1 MSAGTTV
8 PPVTPQRGEGADS
21 HAFPALDGIRGAAAA
36 AVLLTHVAFATG
48 TSSEGAFGALL
59 ARLDFGVALFFLLSG
74 FLLSRPWLVAA
85 AGEGRAV
92 SVRVYAIRRLAR
104 IMPLYWLVLAIV
116 LIVVPANRAMNPVD
130 VSLNALLLQIYPA
143 DALPHALTQAWSLAT
158 EVSFY
163 ACLPFLAPLLTR
175 AAAGRGG
182 PWRPGRALSVLVV
195 LMVGGLAFI
204 VMARWPD
211 GPLPAQAGFWL
222 PYSIAWFALGMLL
235 ALLEQSLRSGGLDP
249 LLAVLKPLAEH
260 VGTCW
265 AIAAGAFVLAA
276 TPLAGPRA
284 FEAPTDPLSAAVKA
298 VLYGLSAFFVLLPFI
313 LVRRGAGPIRIGM
326 QSRVARWFGDTSY
339 GVFLWHLLILEGVMW
354 GLGIEP
360 FTGGFL
366 VVAPLT
372 YAVTL
377 GVAEVSHRL
386 LERPIVSLAARY
398 RPRSPRRVAQPSGRR
413 PVEMQRALPPT

>member
-1 MSAGTTV
+1 MTTDTTV
-8 PPVTPQRGEGADS
+8 SSVAPPLSGSEAP

-36 AVLLTHVAFATG
+36 AVLLTHAAFTTG
-48 TSSEGAFGALL
+48 ASSEGAFGAML
-59 ARLDFGVALFFLLSG
+59 ARLDFGVAMFFLLSG

-85 AGEGRAV
+85 AGQGRAV
-92 SVRVYAIRRLAR
+92 SVRVYALRRVAR

-116 LIVVPANRAMNPVD
+116 LVVVPANRSMNSAD
-130 VSLNALLLQIYPA
+130 VALNALLLQIYPA
-143 DALPHALTQAWSLAT
+143 EALPHALTQAWSLAT

-163 ACLPFLAPLLTR
+163 ACLPFIAPVLAR
-175 AAAGRGG
+175 AAGRGRS
-182 PWRPGRALSVLVV
+182 WRPGLALSFLVA

-204 VMARWPD
+204 VIARWPE

-235 ALLEQSLRSGGLDP
+235 ALLEQSLRSGGLDR

-260 VGTCW
+260 VGTSW

-284 FEAPTDPLSAAVKA
+284 FEAPTDPLSAALKA
-298 VLYGLSAFFVLLPFI
+298 ILYGLSAFFVLVPFI
-313 LVRRGAGPIRIGM
+313 LVPRGAGPIRTAM

-354 GLGIEP
+354 ALGIEP

-386 LERPIVSLAARY
+386 LERPIVSLASRY
-398 RPRSPRRVAQPSGRR
+398 RPA
-413 PVEMQRALPPT
+413 EKQRAQSPT